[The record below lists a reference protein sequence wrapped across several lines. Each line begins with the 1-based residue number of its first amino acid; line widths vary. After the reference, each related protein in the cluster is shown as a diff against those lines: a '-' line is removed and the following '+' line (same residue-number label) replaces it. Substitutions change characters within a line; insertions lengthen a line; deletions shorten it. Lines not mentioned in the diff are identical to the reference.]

1 MLTSQVK
8 IEITKKLKGCR
19 QDLQA
24 LGTSRQ
30 TSAQQS
36 QYLMEAAMQ
45 FQKLSGEALLS
56 NYGCTDVFDQNPTL
70 RLATAVVNRS
80 KQMSDIIATK
90 GHTFHFEAGDEDE
103 LEASDDVDSLVVDIS
118 AMDIEDGNVE
128 GVVDTRTIKDHPEL
142 EDLVSAAQKLPEPRS
157 GRFRAWLTHVYR
169 NSRGFEIGTLNFSLL
184 AVTMKHQSV
193 KWKKLALGY
202 ISDIITMVH
211 NFIVDLLRVVCPFE
225 RVRTGIMS
233 LLMDRLLEKYQSAIS
248 QVKFLM
254 EVELDGTP
262 ATLNHYFNEN
272 LEKW

>member
-1 MLTSQVK
+1 
-8 IEITKKLKGCR
+8 
-19 QDLQA
+19 
-24 LGTSRQ
+24 
-30 TSAQQS
+30 
-36 QYLMEAAMQ
+36 MEAAVQ

-56 NYGCTDVFDQNPTL
+56 NYGCTDVFDQYPTL

-80 KQMSDIIATK
+80 KQMSDTIATK
-90 GHTFHFEAGDEDE
+90 GHTFHFEAEDEDE
-103 LEASDDVDSLVVDIS
+103 SDASEDVDSLVVDIS
-118 AMDIEDGNVE
+118 AMDIEDGNAE
-128 GVVDTRTIKDHPEL
+128 GAVDIRTIKDHPEL
-142 EDLVSAAQKLPEPRS
+142 EDLVSAAQKLPGLRS
-157 GRFRAWLTHVYR
+157 GRFRAWLKHVYR

-248 QVKFLM
+248 QVKFLS

>member
-24 LGTSRQ
+24 LGKARQ

-45 FQKLSGEALLS
+45 FQKVSGEALLS
-56 NYGCTDVFDQNPTL
+56 NYGYTDAFDQYPNL

-80 KQMSDIIATK
+80 KQMSDTFAMK
-90 GHTFHFEAGDEDE
+90 GHTFQFEAGDEAE
-103 LEASDDVDSLVVDIS
+103 SGALDDVGSLVVDIS
-118 AMDIEDGNVE
+118 DLDIEDGNAG
-128 GVVDTRTIKDHPEL
+128 GVVDIRTIEDHPEL

-157 GRFRAWLTHVYR
+157 GRFRAWLNHVYR
-169 NSRGFEIGTLNFSLL
+169 NSRGFEIGTLNSSLL
-184 AVTMKHQSV
+184 AVTMKHQSI

-225 RVRTGIMS
+225 RVRMGLMS
-233 LLMDRLLEKYQSAIS
+233 LLMDRLLEKYHSAIS
-248 QVKFLM
+248 QVKLLL

-272 LEKW
+272 LERW